1 MGIRA
6 TACIPAMLTHAIVF
20 RPMLH
25 ARSDVFFQF
34 RRVFN
39 FFYHTWPERNS
50 ETEVTSSSLRTA
62 LRFPGFRGR
71 RGTETMGMFG
81 DFFGGPHFNAS
92 KCKTALRLCL
102 GRVKLLRN
110 KKANAL
116 VIMRRDIADLLVAD
130 KHDSAAVRVEAVLR
144 EEALLDAFELLDLHC
159 ELLVVRLPL
168 IVGSTAVPEDL
179 RQAVA
184 TVVFCAKRIG
194 GEIPELNDI
203 KNQFVGKYG
212 TQYVTACAD
221 VTTAGACGVHA
232 LAIGKLAVAAPTN
245 EARINALEKI
255 AVKHCAKFDK
265 KDFAT
270 RNDSKTE
277 TTTTTTTNAQYADA
291 GAAAFA
297 ARAAASEA
305 AAAADAA
312 ARFADHES
320 GAKTAGGVS
329 SSRDTGHARSEHTV
343 GVITSASQLP
353 PPGFLIDPSPFSN
366 ENGWSVP
373 GKSVTEVAG
382 GDRSGA
388 EFDDCDVPAAVTGD
402 EESKKEASEPSK
414 SPVITLTQPA
424 PDYARPYPPPGIG
437 GGVGGA
443 FDAAASAIGSPPDGA
458 GADLNETETA
468 TPLDVYAGNA
478 LGDDKIV
485 DQNEDAAEQATD
497 PGDEVGEDFDA
508 LAVRLA
514 ALKRGGDE

>member
-1 MGIRA
+1 M
-6 TACIPAMLTHAIVF
+6 HF
-20 RPMLH
+20 
-25 ARSDVFFQF
+25 
-34 RRVFN
+34 FN
-39 FFYHTWPERNS
+39 FEEFLIFLPHVSGKKLEDRGD
-50 ETEVTSSSLRTA
+50 VLASLRAA

-71 RGTETMGMFG
+71 RETETMGMFG

-110 KKANAL
+110 KKTNAL
-116 VIMRRDIADLLVAD
+116 VTMRRDIADLLVAG

-168 IVGSTAVPEDL
+168 IVGSPEVPEDL

-184 TVVFCAKRIG
+184 TVVFCSKRIG

-203 KNQFVGKYG
+203 KNQFAGKYG

-221 VTTAGACGVHA
+221 ATTAGACGVHV
-232 LAIGKLAVAAPTN
+232 LAIGKLAVAAPTK

-255 AVKHCAKFDK
+255 AAKHGAKFDK

-270 RNDSKTE
+270 RNNSKTE
-277 TTTTTTTNAQYADA
+277 TSTTTTTNAQYADA

-297 ARAAASEA
+297 ARAAATEA
-305 AAAADAA
+305 LAAADAA
-312 ARFADHES
+312 SRFAGDES

-329 SSRDTGHARSEHTV
+329 SSRGTSHARSEHTV
-343 GVITSASQLP
+343 GVITSASPLP
-353 PPGFLIDPSPFSN
+353 PPGFLIDTAPPSN
-366 ENGWSVP
+366 KNGGSVP

-382 GDRSGA
+382 SDRN
-388 EFDDCDVPAAVTGD
+388 ETKFDDCDADDTTGATPG
-402 EESKKEASEPSK
+402 EKESKKEASETQK
-414 SPVITLTQPA
+414 SPVNTLTQPT
-424 PDYARPYPPPGIG
+424 PDYARPSPPPGIG

-443 FDAAASAIGSPPDGA
+443 LDAAAASANGSPPDGA
-458 GADLNETETA
+458 GADSNDTETA
-468 TPLDVYAGNA
+468 PPLDVDAGDA
-478 LGDDKIV
+478 LGDSSKIV
-485 DQNEDAAEQATD
+485 PQDDDAAEHVTD
-497 PGDEVGEDFDA
+497 TGDEAGPDFDA

-514 ALKRGGDE
+514 ALKRGDDV